1 MNRSFN
7 YSHREQRLR
16 GSAAATVLL
25 MLVLSGCGSPAPRTT
40 RPYSPPSPAVAAS
53 TAPES
58 SGSKQSEADERF
70 QQALQLLR
78 QHQTEQAQAM
88 LIALS
93 NDFPEYS
100 GPLTALGVSYA
111 QARKRGQAIESFAK
125 AAQANPNNVVALNWL
140 GSLYRESGDFKR
152 AEESYQ
158 LALKAKPD
166 YAPAQLNLG
175 ILYDISLKQPQKA
188 LQAYRSYQQLL
199 GADDVTPRA
208 LMVGVWIKEIES
220 AESPRAASVETA
232 R

>member
-1 MNRSFN
+1 
-7 YSHREQRLR
+7 
-16 GSAAATVLL
+16 
-25 MLVLSGCGSPAPRTT
+25 
-40 RPYSPPSPAVAAS
+40 
-53 TAPES
+53 
-58 SGSKQSEADERF
+58 
-70 QQALQLLR
+70 
-78 QHQTEQAQAM
+78 M

-125 AAQANPNNVVALNWL
+125 ATQANPNNVVALNWL
-140 GSLYRESGDFKR
+140 GSLYRESGDFNR

-199 GADDVTPRA
+199 GADDITPRA